1 MDDVRSALLYRKHD
15 SCWLKLAH
23 VQAPPHSAA
32 TAQSMPTFSACQ
44 IGQPTGHSLGGALAA
59 YLGWLI
65 GARYPEVPIN
75 VVNFAPIS
83 YGDAAFTNVRRPR
96 AGGP

>member
-1 MDDVRSALLYRKHD
+1 MRSALLYRKHD
-15 SCWLKLAH
+15 SSWLKLAH
-23 VQAPPHSAA
+23 VQAPPHTMLRRLRAC
-32 TAQSMPTFSACQ
+32 PPFSACQ
-44 IGQPTGHSLGGALAA
+44 TGQPAGHSLGGALAA

-65 GARYPEVPIN
+65 GARYPEVPIS

-96 AGGP
+96 ARVP